1 MRRGKGCKMEERND
15 IHFDDS
21 VTERVLSVEELA
33 PDADE
38 ISTLLDEKRYGDFIR
53 RIQFVPSVDIA
64 ELFCECDKKYR
75 PIFYRL
81 LPKELAA
88 DVFVEM
94 DSDVQEEVISSFTD
108 SELAVMLGE
117 LYLDDTVDI
126 IEEMPAVVVK
136 RIIKNSTPENRE
148 QINQL
153 LRYPKDSAGTI
164 MTTEYVRFKGTMTV
178 REALDHIR
186 RVAIDKE
193 TIYTCYVTD
202 PYRHLEGIVTAKD
215 LMLSDPDT
223 VLADI
228 METSVVFVNTT
239 DDKEDVANKF
249 KKYGFLALPVVD
261 NECRLVGIVTVDDAI
276 EVIEEEVE
284 EDFAKMAAITP
295 TETTYL
301 KTSAFGIFKSRI
313 PWLLILMIS
322 ATFSS
327 TILNFFEA
335 NLAAVFVLFVPM
347 LMDTGG
353 NSGSQASVTLI
364 RGISLGEVEFRDV
377 LRVLWKEIR
386 VGLLC
391 GIALGAVTFGK
402 VLLVDRLIMSNPAVT
417 VGVAAIVA
425 LTLAL
430 TILIAKTVGS
440 MLPLLAARVGFD
452 PAVMASP
459 FITTIVDALSL
470 IVYYFIASSVLAGML

>member
-1 MRRGKGCKMEERND
+1 MERRNNTFSYDEAAKR
-15 IHFDDS
+15 IFS
-21 VTERVLSVEELA
+21 IEELA
-33 PDADE
+33 PTAE
-38 ISTLLDEKRYGDFIR
+38 ELALLLEQKKYGDFIR
-53 RIQFVPSVDIA
+53 LIQRVPPVDIA
-64 ELFCECDKKYR
+64 ELFCECDKQYR
-75 PIFYRL
+75 PVFYRL

-94 DSDVQEEVISSFTD
+94 DSDAQADIISSFTD
-108 SELAVMLGE
+108 TELAQVLAE

-126 IEEMPAVVVK
+126 IEEMPALVVK
-136 RIIKNSTPENRE
+136 RIIKNSTGENRE
-148 QINQL
+148 HINRL

-164 MTTEYVRFKGTMTV
+164 MTTEYVRFKGDMTV
-178 REALDHIR
+178 KEALDHIR

-215 LMLSDPDT
+215 LLIAELDTKLS
-223 VLADI
+223 DI

-261 NECRLVGIVTVDDAI
+261 NECRLVGIVTVDDAL
-276 EVIEEEVE
+276 EVIEEETE

-301 KTSAFGIFKSRI
+301 KTSVLGIFKSRI
-313 PWLLILMIS
+313 PWLLVLMLS

-327 TILNFFEA
+327 MILNFFEA
-335 NLAAVFVLFVPM
+335 NLAAVFLLFVPM

-364 RGISLGEVEFRDV
+364 RGISVGEVEFRDV
-377 LRVLWKEIR
+377 ARVLYKELR

-391 GIALGAVTFGK
+391 GVVLGAVTFGK
-402 VLLVDRLIMSNPAVT
+402 VLLVDMLLMGNPSVT

-425 LTLAL
+425 LTLTL
-430 TILIAKTVGS
+430 TILIAKIVGS
-440 MLPLLAARVGFD
+440 MLPLLAAKVGFD

-459 FITTIVDALSL
+459 FITTIVDVLSL
-470 IVYYFIASSVLAGML
+470 VVYYLIASSVLTGVL

>member
-1 MRRGKGCKMEERND
+1 MEERKD
-15 IHFDDS
+15 IFSPDENE
-21 VTERVLSVEELA
+21 ERAMSIEELA
-33 PDADE
+33 PDVDE
-38 ISTLLDEKRYGDFIR
+38 LTLLLDEKKYGDFIR
-53 RIQFVPSVDIA
+53 RIQSVPPVDIA
-64 ELFCECDKKYR
+64 DLFCEIDKQYR

-94 DSDVQEEVISSFTD
+94 DSDAQEEIISSFTD
-108 SELAVMLGE
+108 SELASMLDE

-136 RIIKNSTPENRE
+136 RIIKNSTHENRAL
-148 QINQL
+148 INQL

-164 MTTEYVRFKGTMTV
+164 MTTEYVRFRGSMTV

-215 LMLSDPDT
+215 LMLSELDT
-223 VLADI
+223 ELSEI

-276 EVIEEEVE
+276 EVIEEEAE

-295 TETTYL
+295 TETSYL
-301 KTSAFGIFKSRI
+301 KTSALGIFRSRI

-364 RGISLGEVEFRDV
+364 RGISLGEVELRDA

-391 GIALGAVTFGK
+391 GAALGAVTFGK
-402 VLLVDRLIMSNPAVT
+402 VLLVDRLIMANPAVT

-425 LTLAL
+425 ITLAL
-430 TILIAKTVGS
+430 TIIIAKIIGS
-440 MLPLLAARVGFD
+440 MLPLLAARIGFD

-470 IVYYFIASSVLAGML
+470 IVYYFIASSMLAGIL

>member
-1 MRRGKGCKMEERND
+1 MEEKNEALVD
-15 IHFDDS
+15 ED
-21 VTERVLSVEELA
+21 VQERALSIEELA
-33 PDADE
+33 PEIDE
-38 ISTLLDEKRYGDFIR
+38 LISLLDEKKYGDFIR
-53 RIQFVPSVDIA
+53 RIQNVPPVDIA
-64 ELFCECDKKYR
+64 ELFCECDKQYHA
-75 PIFYRL
+75 IFYRL

-94 DSDVQEEVISSFTD
+94 DSDAQEEMISSFTD
-108 SELAVMLGE
+108 RELAQMLDE
-117 LYLDDTVDI
+117 LYLDDSVDI
-126 IEEMPAVVVK
+126 IEEMPAFVVK
-136 RIIKNSTPENRE
+136 RIIKNSTQENRDV
-148 QINQL
+148 INQL

-164 MTTEYVRFKGTMTV
+164 MTTEYVRFKGMMTV

-215 LMLSDPDT
+215 LMLSDPET

-228 METSVVFVNTT
+228 METSVVFVSTT

-295 TETTYL
+295 TETSYL
-301 KTSAFGIFKSRI
+301 KTSALGIFKSRI

-391 GIALGAVTFGK
+391 GLALGAVTFGK
-402 VLLVDRLIMSNPAVT
+402 VLLVDRLIMGNPSVT
-417 VGVAAIVA
+417 VGIAVIVA

-430 TILIAKTVGS
+430 TILIAKIVGS
-440 MLPLLAARVGFD
+440 MLPLLAAKIGFD

-470 IVYYFIASSVLAGML
+470 IVYYFIASSMLAGIL

>member
-1 MRRGKGCKMEERND
+1 MLEGDAKKA
-15 IHFDDS
+15 
-21 VTERVLSVEELA
+21 LSIEELA
-33 PDADE
+33 PTAE
-38 ISTLLDEKRYGDFIR
+38 ELTELLEEKKYGDFIR
-53 RIQFVPSVDIA
+53 LIQRVPSVDIA
-64 ELFCECDKKYR
+64 ELFCECDKQYR
-75 PIFYRL
+75 PVFYRL
-81 LPKELAA
+81 LPKEVAA

-94 DSDVQEEVISSFTD
+94 DSDAQADIIASFTD
-108 SELAVMLGE
+108 TELAQVLAE

-126 IEEMPAVVVK
+126 IEEMPALVVK
-136 RIIKNSTPENRE
+136 RIIKNSTGENRE
-148 QINQL
+148 HINRL

-164 MTTEYVRFKGTMTV
+164 MTTEYVRFKGDMTV
-178 REALDHIR
+178 KEALDHVR

-202 PYRHLEGIVTAKD
+202 PHRRLEGIVTAKD
-215 LMLSDPDT
+215 LLIAELDTKLSN
-223 VLADI
+223 I

-261 NECRLVGIVTVDDAI
+261 NECRLVGIVTVDDAL
-276 EVIEEEVE
+276 EVIEEETE

-301 KTSAFGIFKSRI
+301 KTSVLGIFKSRI
-313 PWLLILMIS
+313 PWLLVLMLS

-327 TILNFFEA
+327 MILNFFEA
-335 NLAAVFVLFVPM
+335 NLAAVFLLFVPM

-364 RGISLGEVEFRDV
+364 RGISVGEVEFRDV
-377 LRVLWKEIR
+377 ARVLYKELR

-391 GIALGAVTFGK
+391 GVVLGAVTFGK
-402 VLLVDRLIMSNPAVT
+402 VLLVDMLLMGNPSVT

-425 LTLAL
+425 LTLTL
-430 TILIAKTVGS
+430 TILIAKIVGS
-440 MLPLLAARVGFD
+440 MLPLLAAKVGFD

-459 FITTIVDALSL
+459 FITTIVDVLSL
-470 IVYYFIASSVLAGML
+470 LVYYLIASSVLTGVL

>member
-1 MRRGKGCKMEERND
+1 MEQRND
-15 IHFDDS
+15 IL
-21 VTERVLSVEELA
+21 TEEEAQEKVQSIEELA
-33 PDADE
+33 PDVDE
-38 ISTLLDEKRYGDFIR
+38 ITALLEEKKYGDFIR
-53 RIQFVPSVDIA
+53 RLQCVPPVDIA
-64 ELFCECDKKYR
+64 ELFCECDRQHR

-94 DSDVQEEVISSFTD
+94 DSDVQEEVIASFTD
-108 SELAVMLGE
+108 SELASMLDE

-136 RIIKNSTPENRE
+136 RIIKNSTQENRDL
-148 QINQL
+148 INQL

-186 RVAIDKE
+186 HVAIDKE
-193 TIYTCYVTD
+193 TIYTCYITD

-223 VLADI
+223 VLSDI
-228 METSVVFVNTT
+228 METSVVFVTTT

-295 TETTYL
+295 TETSYL
-301 KTSAFGIFKSRI
+301 KTSTLGIFKSRI

-386 VGLLC
+386 VGMLC
-391 GIALGAVTFGK
+391 GLALGAVTFGK
-402 VLLVDRLIMSNPAVT
+402 VLLVDRLIMSNPEVT
-417 VGVAAIVA
+417 VGIAAIVA

-430 TILIAKTVGS
+430 TILIAKIVGS
-440 MLPLLAARVGFD
+440 MLPMLAAKIGFD

-470 IVYYFIASSVLAGML
+470 IVYYFIASSMLARIL

>member
-1 MRRGKGCKMEERND
+1 MEEKNEMQTTD
-15 IHFDDS
+15 EA
-21 VTERVLSVEELA
+21 VERVLSIDELA
-33 PDADE
+33 PTSDE
-38 ISTLLDEKRYGDFIR
+38 LCLLLDAKKYGDFIR
-53 RIQFVPSVDIA
+53 RIQDVMPVDIA
-64 ELFCECDKKYR
+64 EIFCECDRKYR

-94 DSDVQEEVISSFTD
+94 DSDVQEEVIASFTD
-108 SELAVMLGE
+108 SELASMLDE

-126 IEEMPAVVVK
+126 IEEMPASVVK
-136 RIIKNSTPENRE
+136 RIIKNSTSENRTL
-148 QINQL
+148 INQL

-164 MTTEYVRFKGTMTV
+164 MTTEYVRFKGSMTV

-193 TIYTCYVTD
+193 TIYTCYITD

-215 LMLSDPDT
+215 LLLSDPNT
-223 VLADI
+223 PLSDI
-228 METSVVFVNTT
+228 METSVVFVNTI

-295 TETTYL
+295 TETSYL

-391 GIALGAVTFGK
+391 GLALGAVTFGK
-402 VLLVDRLIMSNPAVT
+402 VLLVDRLIMANPAVT
-417 VGVAAIVA
+417 IGVAAIVA
-425 LTLAL
+425 LTLGL
-430 TILIAKTVGS
+430 TIVIAKIIGS
-440 MLPLLAARVGFD
+440 MLPLLAAKIGFD

-470 IVYYFIASSVLAGML
+470 IVYYFIASSMLTGLL

>member
-1 MRRGKGCKMEERND
+1 MEEKN
-15 IHFDDS
+15 
-21 VTERVLSVEELA
+21 EVLVEEDVQERALSIEELT
-33 PDADE
+33 PE
-38 ISTLLDEKRYGDFIR
+38 IEELISLLDEKKYGDFIR
-53 RIQFVPSVDIA
+53 RIQDVPPVDIA
-64 ELFCECDKKYR
+64 ELFCECEKKYHL
-75 PIFYRL
+75 IFYRL

-94 DSDVQEEVISSFTD
+94 DSDAQEEMISSFTD
-108 SELAVMLGE
+108 SELALMLNE

-126 IEEMPAVVVK
+126 IEEMPAFVVK
-136 RIIKNSTPENRE
+136 RIIKNSTQENRDV
-148 QINQL
+148 INQL

-193 TIYTCYVTD
+193 TIYTCYITD
-202 PYRHLEGIVTAKD
+202 PYRRLEGIVTAKD
-215 LMLSDPDT
+215 LMLSDPET

-295 TETTYL
+295 TETSYL
-301 KTSAFGIFKSRI
+301 KTSALGIFKSRI

-391 GIALGAVTFGK
+391 GLALGAVTFGK
-402 VLLVDRLIMSNPAVT
+402 VLLIDRLIMGNPSVT
-417 VGVAAIVA
+417 VGIAVIVA
-425 LTLAL
+425 ITLAL
-430 TILIAKTVGS
+430 TILIAKIVGS
-440 MLPLLAARVGFD
+440 MLPLLAAKIGFD

-470 IVYYFIASSVLAGML
+470 IVYYFIASSVLAGIL